1 MSKRRR
7 KFTPEFQDEAS
18 HSTTRPEPGDL
29 PQEANRRCNIFIF
42 VLPDEWW
49 SRLRVHLRVPRGG
62 PRRGDL
68 DMRRIVVG
76 GWWMVRLLA
85 GLTIMAALALA
96 VPLGAAA

>member
-42 VLPDEWW
+42 VLPDEWC
-49 SRLRVHLRVPRGG
+49 SRLRVFTCAVLAAGLG
-62 PRRGDL
+62 EG
-68 DMRRIVVG
+68 ISICAGSWWAAG
-76 GWWMVRLLA
+76 GWCDCWPA
-85 GLTIMAALALA
+85 
-96 VPLGAAA
+96 